1 MFAVCRMGKL
11 AGYLM
16 LGVLALPGQ
25 AQAAR
30 VSPTEVALAQAT
42 NLLKSVVGTGLPQ
55 AASDAQ
61 TALNLVLGFSVE
73 ITAVPPPPGEV
84 PPNNLQLVQQA
95 QRLLVQ
101 AQGQLNASAGASASQ
116 ANQSVSQALTLVN
129 AYLAQF
135 QTPQQKSHHHR
146 RHRHHRE

>member
-1 MFAVCRMGKL
+1 MFTVCRMGKL

-25 AQAAR
+25 AQAAG

-42 NLLKSVVGTGLPQ
+42 NLLKSVVGSGLPQ

-61 TALNLVLGFSVE
+61 TALNVLLGFSFE

-84 PPNNLQLVQQA
+84 PPNNVQLVQKA
-95 QRLLVQ
+95 QKLLVQ
-101 AQGQLNASAGASASQ
+101 AQGQLNASSGASASQ
-116 ANQSVSQALTLVN
+116 ANQFVSQALTLVN
-129 AYLAQF
+129 AYLGQF
-135 QTPQQKSHHHR
+135 QTPQQKSHHR

>member
-1 MFAVCRMGKL
+1 MFTVCRMGKL

-25 AQAAR
+25 AQAAG

-42 NLLKSVVGTGLPQ
+42 NLLKSVVGSGLPQ

-61 TALNLVLGFSVE
+61 TALNVLLGFSFE

-84 PPNNLQLVQQA
+84 PPNNVQLVQKA
-95 QRLLVQ
+95 QKLLVQ
-101 AQGQLNASAGASASQ
+101 AQGQLNGNPPLIPLASQ
-116 ANQSVSQALTLVN
+116 ANQFVSQALLKVN
-129 AYLAQF
+129 FYLAQF
-135 QTPQQKSHHHR
+135 EPHKRRHIHR
-146 RHRHHRE
+146 RHLRH

>member
-11 AGYLM
+11 AGFLM

-25 AQAAR
+25 AQAAGAT
-30 VSPTEVALAQAT
+30 PTEVALAQAT

-61 TALNLVLGFSVE
+61 TALNVLLGFPFE

-84 PPNNLQLVQQA
+84 PPNNVQLVQQA
-95 QRLLVQ
+95 QKFLVQ
-101 AQGQLNASAGASASQ
+101 AQGQLNGSSAANASQ
-116 ANQSVSQALTLVN
+116 ANQSVSQALARVN

-135 QTPQQKSHHHR
+135 QTPQQQSHHR